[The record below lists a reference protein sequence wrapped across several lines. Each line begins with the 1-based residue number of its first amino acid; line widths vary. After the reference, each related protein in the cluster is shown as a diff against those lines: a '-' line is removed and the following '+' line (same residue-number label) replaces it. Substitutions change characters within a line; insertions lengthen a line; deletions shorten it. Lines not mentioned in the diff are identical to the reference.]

1 MDIQMKR
8 TTFVARFICIYGVFT
23 LLLLDNSL
31 LGLRTFR

>member
-8 TTFVARFICIYGVFT
+8 TTNVVRFICIYGVFT